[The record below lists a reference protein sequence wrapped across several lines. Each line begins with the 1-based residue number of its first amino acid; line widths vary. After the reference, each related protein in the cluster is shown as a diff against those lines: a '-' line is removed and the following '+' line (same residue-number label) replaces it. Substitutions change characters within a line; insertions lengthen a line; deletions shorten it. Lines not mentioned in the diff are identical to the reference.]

1 MIEEEEEK
9 EKKKREKPWLRGFTQ
24 PVDED
29 FDCDYAPI
37 SSLFDGAGV
46 YHEEPFTEYK
56 CEYRVEGL
64 PIGYRRWRRERYLRQ
79 SKIYR
84 YEGWYEG

>member
-1 MIEEEEEK
+1 MIEEEE

-29 FDCDYAPI
+29 FDYDYSPI

-46 YHEEPFTEYK
+46 YYEEPFTEYK
-56 CEYRVEGL
+56 CEHRVEGL
-64 PIGYRRWRRERYLRQ
+64 SIVHRRWLRERYLRQ
-79 SKIYR
+79 SKIYGYGGQ
-84 YEGWYEG
+84 YEG

>member
-1 MIEEEEEK
+1 MILEEEGK
-9 EKKKREKPWLRGFTQ
+9 KKKRAPHRIGFTQ

-29 FDCDYAPI
+29 FDCDYSPI

-64 PIGYRRWRRERYLRQ
+64 SMVHRRWLRERYLRQ

>member
-1 MIEEEEEK
+1 MIQEEEEK
-9 EKKKREKPWLRGFTQ
+9 KKRKAPHRIGFCQ

-29 FDCDYAPI
+29 FDCDYSPI

-46 YHEEPFTEYK
+46 YYEEPFKEERYY
-56 CEYRVEGL
+56 YRGIKKIYPE
-64 PIGYRRWRRERYLRQ
+64 ERYLRPAP
-79 SKIYR
+79 IYR

>member
-1 MIEEEEEK
+1 MILEEEEK
-9 EKKKREKPWLRGFTQ
+9 KKKRAPHRIGFSQ

-29 FDCDYAPI
+29 FDCDYSPI

-46 YHEEPFTEYK
+46 YYEEPFKEDRYY
-56 CEYRVEGL
+56 YRGKNKVYPE
-64 PIGYRRWRRERYLRQ
+64 ERYLRPAP
-79 SKIYR
+79 IYS

>member
-1 MIEEEEEK
+1 MY
-9 EKKKREKPWLRGFTQ
+9 LRGRFKNFKLEGTKFDGSW
-24 PVDED
+24 VDED
-29 FDCDYAPI
+29 FDCDYSPV

-46 YHEEPFTEYK
+46 YYEEPFTEYK
-56 CEYRVEGL
+56 CAYRVEGL
-64 PIGYRRWRRERYLRQ
+64 PMVHRRFLRERYLRQ